1 MLFEELVFVD
11 TVGEDSC
18 WIFLTFTSVGT
29 LVELT
34 FIWLGKFGVFL
45 TTEMKRIHGRRWGP
59 KNKIYLGF
67 SIEGDNFQTQFW
79 NKCHAFFQSPFCY
92 KYTQPKLIH
101 NCGESTSNYK
111 VAEKNMTL
119 IPQLGVTHFLK
130 ILNNIYDFFT
140 QDAFC
145 AQSCVHGCRSVQSSN
160 RSVTTALGGQKGQEM
175 KQAFGEIF
183 IYDEFQNFSSD

>member
-45 TTEMKRIHGRRWGP
+45 TTEMKRIHGRWGP

-67 SIEGDNFQTQFW
+67 SIEGEGDNFLFSW
-79 NKCHAFFQSPFCY
+79 HKHPPFTVY
-92 KYTQPKLIH
+92 L
-101 NCGESTSNYK
+101 CG
-111 VAEKNMTL
+111 
-119 IPQLGVTHFLK
+119 
-130 ILNNIYDFFT
+130 
-140 QDAFC
+140 
-145 AQSCVHGCRSVQSSN
+145 
-160 RSVTTALGGQKGQEM
+160 
-175 KQAFGEIF
+175 
-183 IYDEFQNFSSD
+183 